1 MCFGRASVPSYQSK
15 QMNLCSSD
23 QLLPVLCFVG
33 HDGQQYHF
41 GILSW
46 NLVDKLFPVP
56 LGIQN
61 LEWLNPACIPSM
73 SVHTYLLTHRVY
85 SRTYIPGW
93 AHKSAQTDTLSTHTN
108 TNGTNSLILPPS
120 LAEHEEGLSG
130 IDIKTD
136 CVWWK
141 PNFTI
146 RF

>member
-15 QMNLCSSD
+15 QMNLWSSD

-73 SVHTYLLTHRVY
+73 SVHIYLTYTQSVLTYLHTRLGTQI
-85 SRTYIPGW
+85 S
-93 AHKSAQTDTLSTHTN
+93 TDTFSTHTN